1 MGLNF
6 DFPIAKASI
15 SSGQI
20 RRGKV
25 IFLFEKGL
33 ACHYQVG
40 EAPTS
45 LPGGR
50 CRHPHPASRACSRA
64 LRRSPSAQSGPS
76 DSLTAWKALAD
87 FRLDFLPAILD
98 RATALFTTRP
108 IAGKRHPMSLLLER
122 EGLASISILDL

>member
-25 IFLFEKGL
+25 IFLFEKSL

-45 LPGGR
+45 LPGAR
-50 CRHPHPASRACSRA
+50 CRHPPSAPSEQSLLQSPASK
-64 LRRSPSAQSGPS
+64 PIGSA
-76 DSLTAWKALAD
+76 
-87 FRLDFLPAILD
+87 
-98 RATALFTTRP
+98 RP
-108 IAGKRHPMSLLLER
+108 L
-122 EGLASISILDL
+122 